1 MSDKEKEILDE
12 IKQLNEAKQEL
23 KKEFEVKLE
32 AIQGILDKLHQNSL
46 QIEKKYGE
54 YFTYGIPDEIL
65 RIERDMEIDIWLDD
79 EDDEDEI

>member
-23 KKEFEVKLE
+23 KKDFEVKLE
-32 AIQGILDKLHQNSL
+32 AMQDILDKLHQNSL

>member
-23 KKEFEVKLE
+23 KKEFEGKLE
-32 AIQGILDKLHQNSL
+32 AMQDILDKLHQNSL

-79 EDDEDEI
+79 EDEEDEI